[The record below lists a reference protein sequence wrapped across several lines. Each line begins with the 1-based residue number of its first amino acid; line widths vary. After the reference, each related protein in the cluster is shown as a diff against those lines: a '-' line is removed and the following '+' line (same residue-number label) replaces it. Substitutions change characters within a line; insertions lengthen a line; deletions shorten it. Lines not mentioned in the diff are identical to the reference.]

1 MQLSEY
7 QWSGNPRGMHTE
19 AAYRPLNHG
28 RYTEL
33 QLGWLKLICGGEE
46 YLADVAWALRNNIT
60 PMIRIYIERPGA
72 MAMTQSLQSQWAAYR
87 GAGALWFEFYN
98 EPNLPDIEWPAGSV
112 NVSHDNIDGVIRPM
126 MDNWLAFAEYI
137 ISLGAYPGFP
147 SLSEV
152 GGPGGSMA
160 WLRSMLGYLRDT
172 HRERFMQVAQRGLWW
187 SVHPYTLNHFYQ
199 EVPGNPAQPR
209 DPAQYNALE
218 GGWHFE
224 YPLDPYTQLSDPGRT
239 PLGGSPAN
247 PWGDPNGLIAMGQAS
262 NQLLLEWF
270 GLGPLPAVGSEG
282 GIYPLPIN
290 ETQQT
295 DPRYPPYDRRAHAEA
310 TAAMFNWIATT
321 APRWFLGC
329 ALWKEDE
336 YYNNQLPAVQRLI
349 EVPQVGP
356 DGIPLR
362 GGVSSSVAFVGPGPM
377 EGTPDYHIVILAPGL
392 SPEWF
397 FGAAQ
402 PYWNT
407 FRPSVTTRWDFI
419 DFVPNDRSLAATI
432 IAPPDVA
439 ESIQKALKQRYI
451 HIVTDILLARGDLTQ
466 IADTLNQRVFA
477 GRRLG

>member
-112 NVSHDNIDGVIRPM
+112 NVSHDNLDGVIRPM

-199 EVPGNPAQPR
+199 EAPGGGARPPA
-209 DPAQYNALE
+209 AQNARE

-224 YPLDPYTQLSDPGRT
+224 SPYDPISQAADPGRT
-239 PLGGSPAN
+239 IYGGTPQT
-247 PWGDPNGLIAMGQAS
+247 PYGDPVGLLAMGMMFNERAAQMFGAQAVPV
-262 NQLLLEWF
+262 
-270 GLGPLPAVGSEG
+270 LGTEG
-282 GIYPLPIN
+282 GIWP
-290 ETQQT
+290 
-295 DPRYPPYDRRAHAEA
+295 
-310 TAAMFNWIATT
+310 F
-321 APRWFLGC
+321 
-329 ALWKEDE
+329 
-336 YYNNQLPAVQRLI
+336 
-349 EVPQVGP
+349 
-356 DGIPLR
+356 R
-362 GGVSSSVAFVGPGPM
+362 GGSF
-377 EGTPDYHIVILAPGL
+377 
-392 SPEWF
+392 
-397 FGAAQ
+397 Q
-402 PYWNT
+402 
-407 FRPSVTTRWDFI
+407 
-419 DFVPNDRSLAATI
+419 
-432 IAPPDVA
+432 
-439 ESIQKALKQRYI
+439 Q
-451 HIVTDILLARGDLTQ
+451 
-466 IADTLNQRVFA
+466 
-477 GRRLG
+477 